1 MKNFYQREKFT
12 NAVSDLATS
21 PKSIQQRVCDAYL
34 HSLIHVSVD
43 SLPEEIQKQFQDM
56 NERLTKSEPEGDEGS
71 VKATTRD
78 MSEDEAS
85 EIATEIWNMYCVIE
99 SDFNES

>member
-1 MKNFYQREKFT
+1 MKNFYQHEKFT
-12 NAVSDLATS
+12 NAVIDLATS

-43 SLPEEIQKQFQDM
+43 SLPEEIQIQFQDM
-56 NERLTKSEPEGDEGS
+56 DERLTESEPEGDEGS
-71 VKATTRD
+71 VKATTD
-78 MSEDEAS
+78 KMSDSEAS
-85 EIATEIWNMYCVIE
+85 AIATEIWNMYYVIE